1 MMVLISIEDGFFKEP
16 AMQLKSLRMF
26 LAVCDSGSFG
36 AAAQQLYTVQSNVT
50 AHVKKLE
57 DEAGVQ
63 LLERSAPV
71 HATPAGRLLE
81 RYARRMLADHDESL
95 ALLQGSA
102 RAAGSLRIGS
112 METTAALRLPPLL
125 ARLHQGQPG
134 LDLELR
140 TATTAELLAD
150 LLAGRLDCAFVS
162 GMPPQPRLQGW
173 KVFEE
178 ELVLVTAFALP
189 QFPDAAQLSATPFL
203 AFRQGCS
210 YRQRI
215 ELLLAASGVAARIM
229 EMGSLDAILGCV
241 AAGMGFSST
250 ASACTSRPCPAHW
263 PRKSRVWKPG
273 SSSPRAR
280 AGRLRCMP
288 AWGCWGSRER
298 LRLLDPKAWRWPIHE
313 GNRNTR
319 RYCMASATCPVSTAA
334 LPARSAMVRAT
345 LSARCVLRA
354 DQPRRAAAL
363 WAKNR
368 ASGDR
373 PR

>member
-1 MMVLISIEDGFFKEP
+1 
-16 AMQLKSLRMF
+16 MQLKSLRMF

-36 AAAQQLYTVQSNVT
+36 AAAQQLHTVQSNVT

-63 LLERSAPV
+63 LIERSAPV

-102 RAAGSLRIGS
+102 RAAGALRIGS

-125 ARLHQGQPG
+125 ARLHQAQPG

-162 GMPPQPRLQGW
+162 GMPPQSRLQGW

-178 ELVLVTAFALP
+178 ELVLVTAFAL
-189 QFPDAAQLSATPFL
+189 QRFPDAAQLSAMPFL

-215 ELLLAASGVAARIM
+215 ELLLAARGVAARIM

-241 AAGMGFSST
+241 AAGMGYGLL
-250 ASACTSRPCPAHW
+250 
-263 PRKSRVWKPG
+263 PRSVVQAQQHRFGVH
-273 SSSPRAR
+273 
-280 AGRLRCMP
+280 
-288 AWGCWGSRER
+288 
-298 LRLLDPKAWRWPIHE
+298 I
-313 GNRNTR
+313 T
-319 RYCMASATCPVSTAA
+319 A
-334 LPARSAMVRAT
+334 LPGALAREVAHVETWFAVP
-345 LSARCVLRA
+345 ARTGWSPALHACVGLLGIGGQA
-354 DQPRRAAAL
+354 DGAGAEEQIAVT
-363 WAKNR
+363 
-368 ASGDR
+368 S
-373 PR
+373 

>member
-229 EMGSLDAILGCV
+229 EMGSLDAILRRAHHGPARRTGPGSRACGNLVRRPRAPGLVACAACLRGGAGDRGRGYGCWIRRLG
-241 AAGMGFSST
+241 AGRFMRAT
-250 ASACTSRPCPAHW
+250 ATPAGTAW
-263 PRKSRVWKPG
+263 PRPHAL
-273 SSSPRAR
+273 SPRP
-280 AGRLRCMP
+280 RCRP
-288 AWGCWGSRER
+288 G
-298 LRLLDPKAWRWPIHE
+298 PRWCAP
-313 GNRNTR
+313 
-319 RYCMASATCPVSTAA
+319 P
-334 LPARSAMVRAT
+334 
-345 LSARCVLRA
+345 
-354 DQPRRAAAL
+354 
-363 WAKNR
+363 
-368 ASGDR
+368 
-373 PR
+373 

>member
-1 MMVLISIEDGFFKEP
+1 
-16 AMQLKSLRMF
+16 MQLKSLRMF

-36 AAAQQLYTVQSNVT
+36 AAAQQLHTVQSNVT

-63 LLERSAPV
+63 LIERSAPV

-102 RAAGSLRIGS
+102 RAAGALRIGS

-125 ARLHQGQPG
+125 ARLHQAQPG

-162 GMPPQPRLQGW
+162 GMPPQSRLQGW

-178 ELVLVTAFALP
+178 ELVLVTAFAL
-189 QFPDAAQLSATPFL
+189 QCFPDAAQLSAMPFL

-215 ELLLAASGVAARIM
+215 ELLLAARGVAARIM

-241 AAGMGFSST
+241 AAGMGYGLL
-250 ASACTSRPCPAHW
+250 
-263 PRKSRVWKPG
+263 PRSVVQAQQHRFGVH
-273 SSSPRAR
+273 
-280 AGRLRCMP
+280 
-288 AWGCWGSRER
+288 
-298 LRLLDPKAWRWPIHE
+298 I
-313 GNRNTR
+313 T
-319 RYCMASATCPVSTAA
+319 A
-334 LPARSAMVRAT
+334 LPGALAREVAHVETWFAVP
-345 LSARCVLRA
+345 ARTGWSPALHACVGLLGIGGQA
-354 DQPRRAAAL
+354 DGAGAEEQIAVT
-363 WAKNR
+363 
-368 ASGDR
+368 S
-373 PR
+373 

>member
-1 MMVLISIEDGFFKEP
+1 MVLISIEDGFFKEP

-241 AAGMGFSST
+241 AAGMGF
-250 ASACTSRPCPAHW
+250 
-263 PRKSRVWKPG
+263 
-273 SSSPRAR
+273 
-280 AGRLRCMP
+280 
-288 AWGCWGSRER
+288 
-298 LRLLDPKAWRWPIHE
+298 RLLPRSVVQAQQHRFGVHITALPGALAQEVARVETWFVVPARQGWSPALHACVGVLGIE
-313 GNRNTR
+313 GE
-319 RYCMASATCPVSTAA
+319 ATAA
-334 LPARSAMVRAT
+334 GSEGLA
-345 LSARCVLRA
+345 LA
-354 DQPRRAAAL
+354 D
-363 WAKNR
+363 
-368 ASGDR
+368 S
-373 PR
+373 

>member
-1 MMVLISIEDGFFKEP
+1 
-16 AMQLKSLRMF
+16 MQLKSLRMF
-26 LAVCDSGSFG
+26 LAVCDSSSFG
-36 AAAQQLYTVQSNVT
+36 AAAQQLHTVQSNVT

-81 RYARRMLADHDESL
+81 RYARRMLADHDEAL

-102 RAAGSLRIGS
+102 RAAGALRIGS

-125 ARLHQGQPG
+125 ARLHQAQPG

-162 GMPPQPRLQGW
+162 GMPPQSRLQGW
-173 KVFEE
+173 RVFEE

-189 QFPDAAQLSATPFL
+189 RFPDAAQLSAMPFL

-215 ELLLAASGVAARIM
+215 ELLLAARGVAARIM

-241 AAGMGFSST
+241 AAGMGYGLLPRSVVQAQQHRFGVHITALPGALAQEVARVETWFVVPARQGWSPALHACVEVLGIEGVQGEEALGMEAVPA
-250 ASACTSRPCPAHW
+250 ASA
-263 PRKSRVWKPG
+263 
-273 SSSPRAR
+273 
-280 AGRLRCMP
+280 
-288 AWGCWGSRER
+288 
-298 LRLLDPKAWRWPIHE
+298 
-313 GNRNTR
+313 
-319 RYCMASATCPVSTAA
+319 
-334 LPARSAMVRAT
+334 
-345 LSARCVLRA
+345 
-354 DQPRRAAAL
+354 
-363 WAKNR
+363 
-368 ASGDR
+368 
-373 PR
+373 

>member
-229 EMGSLDAILGCV
+229 EMGSLDAILGFGVHITALPGALAQEVARVETWFVVPARQGWSPALHACV
-241 AAGMGFSST
+241 GVLGIEGEATAAGS
-250 ASACTSRPCPAHW
+250 
-263 PRKSRVWKPG
+263 
-273 SSSPRAR
+273 
-280 AGRLRCMP
+280 
-288 AWGCWGSRER
+288 
-298 LRLLDPKAWRWPIHE
+298 E
-313 GNRNTR
+313 GL
-319 RYCMASATCPVSTAA
+319 A
-334 LPARSAMVRAT
+334 L
-345 LSARCVLRA
+345 A
-354 DQPRRAAAL
+354 D
-363 WAKNR
+363 
-368 ASGDR
+368 S
-373 PR
+373 

>member
-1 MMVLISIEDGFFKEP
+1 
-16 AMQLKSLRMF
+16 MQLKSLRMF

-36 AAAQQLYTVQSNVT
+36 AAAQQLHTVQSNVT

-81 RYARRMLADHDESL
+81 QYARRMLADHDEAL

-102 RAAGSLRIGS
+102 RAAGALRIGS
-112 METTAALRLPPLL
+112 METTPPALPPLL
-125 ARLHQGQPG
+125 ARLHQAQPG

-162 GMPPQPRLQGW
+162 GMPPQSRLQGW
-173 KVFEE
+173 RVFEE

-189 QFPDAAQLSATPFL
+189 RFPDAAQLSAVPFL

-215 ELLLAASGVAARIM
+215 ELLLAARGVAARIM

-241 AAGMGFSST
+241 AAGMGYGLL
-250 ASACTSRPCPAHW
+250 
-263 PRKSRVWKPG
+263 PRSVVQAQQHRFGVH
-273 SSSPRAR
+273 
-280 AGRLRCMP
+280 
-288 AWGCWGSRER
+288 
-298 LRLLDPKAWRWPIHE
+298 I
-313 GNRNTR
+313 T
-319 RYCMASATCPVSTAA
+319 A
-334 LPARSAMVRAT
+334 LPGALAQEVARVET
-345 LSARCVLRA
+345 WFVVPARQGWSPALHACVEVLGI
-354 DQPRRAAAL
+354 DQEVAAVDAQGL
-363 WAKNR
+363 VPAG
-368 ASGDR
+368 S
-373 PR
+373 

>member
-229 EMGSLDAILGCV
+229 EMGSLVQAQQHRFGVHITALPGALAQEVARVETWFVVPARQGWSPALHACVGVLGIEGEAT
-241 AAGMGFSST
+241 AAGS
-250 ASACTSRPCPAHW
+250 
-263 PRKSRVWKPG
+263 
-273 SSSPRAR
+273 
-280 AGRLRCMP
+280 
-288 AWGCWGSRER
+288 
-298 LRLLDPKAWRWPIHE
+298 E
-313 GNRNTR
+313 GL
-319 RYCMASATCPVSTAA
+319 A
-334 LPARSAMVRAT
+334 L
-345 LSARCVLRA
+345 A
-354 DQPRRAAAL
+354 D
-363 WAKNR
+363 
-368 ASGDR
+368 S
-373 PR
+373 

>member
-229 EMGSLDAILGCV
+229 EMGSLDAFGVHITALPGALAQEVARVETWFVVPARQGWSPALHACVGVLGIEGEAT
-241 AAGMGFSST
+241 AAGS
-250 ASACTSRPCPAHW
+250 
-263 PRKSRVWKPG
+263 
-273 SSSPRAR
+273 
-280 AGRLRCMP
+280 
-288 AWGCWGSRER
+288 
-298 LRLLDPKAWRWPIHE
+298 E
-313 GNRNTR
+313 GL
-319 RYCMASATCPVSTAA
+319 A
-334 LPARSAMVRAT
+334 L
-345 LSARCVLRA
+345 A
-354 DQPRRAAAL
+354 D
-363 WAKNR
+363 
-368 ASGDR
+368 S
-373 PR
+373 

>member
-241 AAGMGFSST
+241 AAGMGFGLLPRSVVQAQLNRFGVHIT
-250 ASACTSRPCPAHW
+250 ALPGALAQEVARVETWFVVPARQGWSPALHAC
-263 PRKSRVWKPG
+263 VG
-273 SSSPRAR
+273 VL
-280 AGRLRCMP
+280 G
-288 AWGCWGSRER
+288 
-298 LRLLDPKAWRWPIHE
+298 IE
-313 GNRNTR
+313 GE
-319 RYCMASATCPVSTAA
+319 ATAA
-334 LPARSAMVRAT
+334 GSEGLA
-345 LSARCVLRA
+345 LA
-354 DQPRRAAAL
+354 D
-363 WAKNR
+363 
-368 ASGDR
+368 S
-373 PR
+373 

>member
-1 MMVLISIEDGFFKEP
+1 
-16 AMQLKSLRMF
+16 MQLKSLRMF

-36 AAAQQLYTVQSNVT
+36 AAAQQLHTVQSNVT

-81 RYARRMLADHDESL
+81 RYARRMLADHDEAL

-102 RAAGSLRIGS
+102 RAAGALRIGS

-125 ARLHQGQPG
+125 ARLHQAQPG

-162 GMPPQPRLQGW
+162 GMPPQSRLQGW
-173 KVFEE
+173 RVFEE

-189 QFPDAAQLSATPFL
+189 RFPDAAQLSAMPFL

-215 ELLLAASGVAARIM
+215 ELLLAARGVAARIM

-241 AAGMGFSST
+241 AAGMGYGLLPRSVVQAQQHRFGVHLT
-250 ASACTSRPCPAHW
+250 ALPGALAREVAHVETW
-263 PRKSRVWKPG
+263 FAVP
-273 SSSPRAR
+273 AR
-280 AGRLRCMP
+280 AGWSP
-288 AWGCWGSRER
+288 ALHACVEVLG
-298 LRLLDPKAWRWPIHE
+298 IE
-313 GNRNTR
+313 GVQGEEALG
-319 RYCMASATCPVSTAA
+319 MEAVPAASA
-334 LPARSAMVRAT
+334 
-345 LSARCVLRA
+345 
-354 DQPRRAAAL
+354 
-363 WAKNR
+363 
-368 ASGDR
+368 
-373 PR
+373 